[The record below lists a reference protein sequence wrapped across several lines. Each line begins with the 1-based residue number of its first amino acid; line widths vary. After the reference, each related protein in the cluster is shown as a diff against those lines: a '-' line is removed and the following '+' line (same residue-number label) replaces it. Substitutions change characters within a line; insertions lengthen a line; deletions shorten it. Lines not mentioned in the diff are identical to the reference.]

1 MKQFLTR
8 EDVDKILGVDPNERI
23 PTQEEMKLIIEEVK
37 RVTKEKG
44 SDSQTLS
51 KQEMDAVLKKLGLEN
66 IRIYTEEEIAPNKKR
81 G

>member
-23 PTQEEMKLIIEEVK
+23 PTPEEMKLIIEEVK
-37 RVTKEKG
+37 KATEEKG
-44 SDSQTLS
+44 RNAEALS
-51 KQEMDAVLKKLGLEN
+51 KPEMDAILKKLGLEN
-66 IRIYTEEEIAPNKKR
+66 VRIYTEEEILSNKRR